1 MPKGYLKRN
10 NAWVELKKLYV
21 KRNGTWTNLATA
33 YLKKNGSWVKVFA
46 AAGPSLNSSPT
57 ITAAK
62 GGKLYDTY
70 TSTLGSWDNA
80 TTFSRQWGRAD
91 TSSGPFTD
99 ISGQTSTSYVTR
111 DADDGKYITVTVRA
125 TDAQGLF
132 AEASA
137 VPVLIVKYKP
147 VSLAAYTI
155 DGSPTVGSTLT
166 TTLAIG
172 AWKSTTDNS
181 GDTYPD
187 DFDYEWQWA
196 DTGSPAYNDN
206 NSDTY
211 SVTAEDL
218 GHTIAVR
225 VTGTNTGGSTTSAY
239 STATAA
245 VTEPYRFSFG
255 KHLYVGS
262 NGYIGLDAGGSTAG
276 TMGAGRNISIFSKDL
291 QQYYLAEYS
300 DTSTYSLYFRSY
312 IYDTIG
318 SPAARNALDYQ
329 IRFYNS
335 SSINYCDIKIIR
347 MGADVVSAVRS
358 PGYYANGSSGYA
370 GVVGPYVWAAN
381 STMRVYFDSSTSPNG
396 PAAVTGVAWTNI
408 SDNIWK
414 LIRNDLPGGL
424 DDSFTD
430 VTTAA
435 NQQAAVLTAPTITSV
450 SVSNVG
456 GPVSVNFTGGS
467 GPFYQ
472 AFWNTPPTAPIG
484 QVQPDASGSS
494 SPLTDNTG
502 PSSGDTNYMYVRSVL
517 TVGELSVGPSTL
529 ASSWSAGF
537 PFNMIQPVPVN
548 TSQPTLSGSL
558 TVGSVVTATVGSWSN
573 SPTSYDLRIYR
584 GTQFVATSET
594 LVRSAGNVTSTTYT
608 ITQADYDSGQRYLRT
623 FASASNSGGSSV
635 LIGGQE
641 IGPIIPAATVPTAP
655 TSVFANNITS
665 SGARINWSAPSSDGG
680 ATITRYEVNRDGGGF
695 FSVGNVFF
703 YDYFISVAGNYTI
716 GVRAVNSVGAGPAA
730 TVSVTIPAAFV
741 TPSAPAPSLNFR
753 RFPNN
758 GSANWE
764 YFCDYPNVSGS
775 VQSITGMQYEIYSAN
790 STAGSTITGGSGT
803 LGYPGAFT
811 YPYTSSRDGTIWA
824 FRIASGSGGR
834 VATTAGRFGR
844 VRVVML
850 GTNGTT
856 YFGTWSSPLL

>member
-57 ITAAK
+57 ITAAE

-137 VPVLIVKYKP
+137 VPVLIIKYKP

-456 GPVSVNFTGGS
+456 GAVSVSFTGGS
-467 GPFYQ
+467 GPAYQ
-472 AFWNTPPTAPIG
+472 AYWTTGVAPTVP
-484 QVQPDASGSS
+484 VTPDASGTS

-502 PSSGDTNYMYVRSVL
+502 PASGVTNYMYVRSVL

-558 TVGSVVTATVGSWSN
+558 TVNSVVTATVGSWSN

-623 FASASNSGGSSV
+623 FASASNSGGSSA

-680 ATITRYEVNRDGGGF
+680 ATITHYEVNRDGGGF

-741 TPSAPAPSLNFR
+741 VPTAPAPSLQFSR
-753 RFPNN
+753 RTAAP
-758 GSANWE
+758 AHLQW
-764 YFCDYPNVSGS
+764 YCDYPSISGS
-775 VQSITGMQYEIYSAN
+775 GTITGMQFEIRT
-790 STAGSTITGGSGT
+790 TAGGGTLLASGT
-803 LGYPGAFT
+803 RAYPGDFT
-811 YPYTSSRDGTIWA
+811 YPYSAGGTIWA
-824 FRIASGSGGR
+824 FRMGTSDGDITYNA
-834 VATTAGRFGR
+834 AARFGR
-844 VRVVML
+844 ARVVML
-850 GTNGTT
+850 GSNGTT
-856 YFGTWSSPLL
+856 YFGTYSGWL